1 MLQRDTVFPSG
12 QGYYDSITP
21 NTIQA
26 CLYKMDD
33 KNLAP
38 DADSAQTPKD
48 LPSVPGVYP
57 AHHKMSAAEA
67 AEKEAEREREKI
79 KAQWEAKQAE
89 KKQEERKKAE
99 EARLKAEREALYKDL
114 ETLNYELLSLSEYP
128 SDFEIE
134 SARRSR
140 LGWFF
145 GLGISVFL
153 FTSSLL
159 NLVHPWVGGIAGGIA
174 FVLWLSHGTG
184 MMQFLPGLSRYPEL
198 LAKRRKIKN
207 GVTEYIQ
214 QIEAKRG
221 FIHRIYPLVHHNP
234 RLRARKFRRIALMS
248 KEHNLMSNMKTLQD
262 VALYHEYLDECRKA
276 AEEYFRSER
285 EDQMLADLDFDPSV
299 EDLEQELT
307 DNAHDEESAESDQ
320 TDQLPEEKSLK
331 TDDNSLKNTDE
342 PAVAPNVTSSTQDD
356 QSGQS

>member
-1 MLQRDTVFPSG
+1 
-12 QGYYDSITP
+12 
-21 NTIQA
+21 
-26 CLYKMDD
+26 MDE

-38 DADSAQTPKD
+38 GASSAKSPKD

-57 AHHKMSAAEA
+57 AHHKMTPAEI

-89 KKQEERKKAE
+89 KKQDERKKAE
-99 EARLKAEREALYKDL
+99 EARIKAERENLYKDL
-114 ETLNYELLSLSEYP
+114 ETLDYNLLSLDDYP

-145 GLGISVFL
+145 GLGVSVFL

-159 NLVHPWVGGIAGGIA
+159 NLVHPWVGGISGGIA

-184 MMQFLPGLSRYPEL
+184 MMHFLPGLSRYPEL
-198 LAKRRKIKN
+198 LAKRRRIKN
-207 GVTEYIQ
+207 SVTEYIQ
-214 QIEAKRG
+214 QIEGKRG

-276 AEEYFRSER
+276 AEEYFRKER
-285 EDQMLADLDFDPSV
+285 EDQLLVDLDIDPNVENLEEELNDNRDDDESV
-299 EDLEQELT
+299 D
-307 DNAHDEESAESDQ
+307 APSSDEKPLQ
-320 TDQLPEEKSLK
+320 T
-331 TDDNSLKNTDE
+331 DNSLAENTENEASDDQSSESSGQTTE
-342 PAVAPNVTSSTQDD
+342 PQTASPQQDD
-356 QSGQS
+356 QKKQS

>member
-1 MLQRDTVFPSG
+1 
-12 QGYYDSITP
+12 
-21 NTIQA
+21 
-26 CLYKMDD
+26 MDE

-38 DADSAQTPKD
+38 GATSSNTPKD

-57 AHHKMSAAEA
+57 AHHKLTPAEV
-67 AEKEAEREREKI
+67 AEKEAERERERI
-79 KAQWEAKQAE
+79 KAEWEAKQAE
-89 KKQEERKKAE
+89 KKLQERKKAE
-99 EARLKAEREALYKDL
+99 ELRLKAEREALYKDL
-114 ETLNYELLSLSEYP
+114 ETLNYDLLSLSEYP

-140 LGWFF
+140 MGWFF

-159 NLVHPWVGGIAGGIA
+159 NLVHPWVGGIAGGLA

-184 MMQFLPGLSRYPEL
+184 MMHFLPGLSKYPEL
-198 LAKRRKIKN
+198 LSKRRRIKN

-214 QIEAKRG
+214 QIEGKRG

-262 VALYHEYLDECRKA
+262 VALYYEYLEECRKA
-276 AEEYFRSER
+276 ATEYFQKEK
-285 EDQMLADLDFDPSV
+285 EDKLLEDLDLDPNV
-299 EDLEQELT
+299 EDLEKDLNDAA
-307 DNAHDEESAESDQ
+307 DNDDADGNADKNAAQDQESAEEAEKPLQ
-320 TDQLPEEKSLK
+320 TADKNQLNPEQDAGTQPE
-331 TDDNSLKNTDE
+331 TDNSAADNTADR
-342 PAVAPNVTSSTQDD
+342 SSGRKPDP
-356 QSGQS
+356 S

>member
-1 MLQRDTVFPSG
+1 
-12 QGYYDSITP
+12 
-21 NTIQA
+21 
-26 CLYKMDD
+26 MDER
-33 KNLAP
+33 KLAP
-38 DADSAQTPKD
+38 SATSAETPKD

-57 AHHKMSAAEA
+57 AHHKMTSAEM

-99 EARLKAEREALYKDL
+99 EARIKAERESLYKDL
-114 ETLNYELLSLSEYP
+114 ETLDYTLLSLDDYP
-128 SDFEIE
+128 SDYEIE

-184 MMQFLPGLSRYPEL
+184 MMHFLPGLSRYPEL
-198 LAKRRKIKN
+198 LAKRRRIKN
-207 GVTEYIQ
+207 SVTEYIQ
-214 QIEAKRG
+214 QIEGKRG
-221 FIHRIYPLVHHNP
+221 FIHRIYPLVHHNS

-276 AEEYFRSER
+276 AEEYFRKER
-285 EDQMLADLDFDPSV
+285 EDQLLGDLDIDPNV
-299 EDLEQELT
+299 ENLEQDLDENQQKDDDT
-307 DNAHDEESAESDQ
+307 DREATPLDEK
-320 TDQLPEEKSLK
+320 PLK
-331 TDDNSLKNTDE
+331 TDNTLADNQEPEPTDKTNPEPNSDE
-342 PAVAPNVTSSTQDD
+342 PQSEDLAATSSEQDD
-356 QSGQS
+356 QAKQR

>member
-1 MLQRDTVFPSG
+1 
-12 QGYYDSITP
+12 
-21 NTIQA
+21 
-26 CLYKMDD
+26 MDE
-33 KNLAP
+33 KKLVPGAT
-38 DADSAQTPKD
+38 STQTPKD

-57 AHHKMSAAEA
+57 AHHKLTPAEV
-67 AEKEAEREREKI
+67 AEQDAERERERI

-89 KKQEERKKAE
+89 KKQDERKKAE

-114 ETLNYELLSLSEYP
+114 ETLDYGLLSLNDYP

-145 GLGISVFL
+145 GLGASVFL

-159 NLVHPWVGGIAGGIA
+159 NLVHPWVGGIAGGLA

-198 LAKRRKIKN
+198 LAKRRRIKN
-207 GVTEYIQ
+207 SVTEYIQ
-214 QIEAKRG
+214 QIEGKRG

-262 VALYHEYLDECRKA
+262 VALYHEYLDECGKA
-276 AEEYFRSER
+276 AQEYFQKEK
-285 EDQMLADLDFDPSV
+285 EDKLLSDLDIDPNV
-299 EDLEQELT
+299 EDLEQELDDHPEREEAT
-307 DNAHDEESAESDQ
+307 DETESGPDDTQEPEKNLKTSPQGLLNSEKEPGKAQGQAAPNNDQ
-320 TDQLPEEKSLK
+320 TAAPPAPDSNNMADTRKSGANLK
-331 TDDNSLKNTDE
+331 
-342 PAVAPNVTSSTQDD
+342 PR
-356 QSGQS
+356 

>member
-1 MLQRDTVFPSG
+1 
-12 QGYYDSITP
+12 
-21 NTIQA
+21 
-26 CLYKMDD
+26 MDE
-33 KNLAP
+33 KKLAP
-38 DADSAQTPKD
+38 GATSAATPKD

-57 AHHKMSAAEA
+57 AHHKLTPAEI

-99 EARLKAEREALYKDL
+99 EARIKAERESLYKDL
-114 ETLNYELLSLSEYP
+114 ETLDYALLSLDDYP

-198 LAKRRKIKN
+198 LAKRRRIKN
-207 GVTEYIQ
+207 SVTEYIQ
-214 QIEAKRG
+214 QIEGKRG

-276 AEEYFRSER
+276 AEEYFRKER
-285 EDQMLADLDFDPSV
+285 EDQLLIDMDIDPDVENLEQDLDENRQQDGEEDNAEPSTDEKMLKAGNSLADEP
-299 EDLEQELT
+299 
-307 DNAHDEESAESDQ
+307 AAAQ
-320 TDQLPEEKSLK
+320 TDQESSEADPDISDKEAE
-331 TDDNSLKNTDE
+331 
-342 PAVAPNVTSSTQDD
+342 TSATSVQDD
-356 QSGQS
+356 QTKQR

>member
-1 MLQRDTVFPSG
+1 
-12 QGYYDSITP
+12 
-21 NTIQA
+21 
-26 CLYKMDD
+26 MDE
-33 KNLAP
+33 KKLAP
-38 DADSAQTPKD
+38 GATSAATPKD

-57 AHHKMSAAEA
+57 AHHKLTPAEI

-99 EARLKAEREALYKDL
+99 EARIKAERESLYKDL
-114 ETLNYELLSLSEYP
+114 ETLDYALLSLDDYP

-198 LAKRRKIKN
+198 LAKRRRIKN
-207 GVTEYIQ
+207 SVTEYIQ
-214 QIEAKRG
+214 QIEGKRG

-276 AEEYFRSER
+276 AEEYFRKER
-285 EDQMLADLDFDPSV
+285 EDQLLIDMDIDPDVENLEQDLDENRQQDGEEDNEEPS
-299 EDLEQELT
+299 T
-307 DNAHDEESAESDQ
+307 D
-320 TDQLPEEKSLK
+320 EKMLK
-331 TDDNSLKNTDE
+331 TGNSLADE
-342 PAVAPNVTSSTQDD
+342 PAAAQADQESSEADPNIVDKEAETSATSEQDD
-356 QSGQS
+356 QTKQR